1 MVGRYCLYFSSILVN
16 ALDRLFPSPPPVYKL
31 SVEEEEKFVILIKSI
46 TSQQKVQIEDV
57 QMVSKELVYDM

>member
-1 MVGRYCLYFSSILVN
+1 MH
-16 ALDRLFPSPPPVYKL
+16 RLFPSPPPVYKL